1 MDVERRT
8 LRALLRLAR
17 GAGTRPSRLAAML
30 GRAPRLWDPQGARVV
45 AMPSGDFPWCEELL
59 RQCQGGATEYALP
72 RAGRRAARA
81 VRWNWHSLQ
90 LLGLPY
96 LPQAAEAQAR
106 LETAVAVADQLMCKD
121 SEESERWKLSFCSPE
136 EDHGVEVGDLLITH
150 PLSGL
155 FQEPFDQAVILVVKI
170 SRDAELVQGLVLNKE
185 PTENVETLAQLLVDK
200 SASLL
205 TSSWNGAAFRD
216 LPLLE
221 QPLLPGGPTLHGRLE
236 DDLFWLH
243 CHTDVPGATGLRLGL
258 ACGGDLAAARA
269 GGGGL
274 RVFRGSACWD
284 RRQLQL
290 EKQRG
295 VWVHARAGFHKG
307 GQEALRQLAMGE
319 ASNGWRRALRAA
331 GLPALANFPRGDV
344 DRLLKDYVGSHQR
357 ALAMKN

>member
-136 EDHGVEVGDLLITH
+136 EDHGVE
-150 PLSGL
+150 
-155 FQEPFDQAVILVVKI
+155 
-170 SRDAELVQGLVLNKE
+170 E

>member
-1 MDVERRT
+1 MTMLGRKFSAQQLMRFGLDART
-8 LRALLRLAR
+8 WQAWGRESPALVLGRQALRGAASWR
-17 GAGTRPSRLAAML
+17 GAGQEEVQLCKHWQRRLGVRQDAEQEMEKRRKITGFL
-30 GRAPRLWDPQGARVV
+30 TGPPMVKEVIDEGPNGDS
-45 AMPSGDFPWCEELL
+45 SGN
-59 RQCQGGATEYALP
+59 A
-72 RAGRRAARA
+72 
-81 VRWNWHSLQ
+81 
-90 LLGLPY
+90 
-96 LPQAAEAQAR
+96 
-106 LETAVAVADQLMCKD
+106 
-121 SEESERWKLSFCSPE
+121 RWKLSFCSPE